1 MRRGVCPGCG
11 LARKYRNTPW
21 DVYADASV
29 CERGGPDIVVDGILG
44 TGFSGSLRPLEL
56 ELVGRI
62 NALEQR
68 AFIFSLDI
76 PSGLSGLTGRP
87 CPVAV
92 RAHATVT
99 FEAAKPGLV
108 LPEAAPYTGRL
119 HIRPIGIP
127 AVVRRAHPASCQ
139 MITKAIAGAFP
150 EAAPGWHKGTA
161 GAILIVGGSEGLT
174 GAPHLAAR
182 AALRAGGGLISVAAP
197 HGLCRDIKADCP
209 DIMTRAL
216 GPAGNVRWSPALLE
230 ELLPFLRQCGGMVLG
245 PGIGREPE
253 TAAFVQAL
261 LMCPSRPSA
270 VVDADA
276 LHALAMH
283 PEALSSLRACDVLT
297 PHPGEA
303 ATLLHTTPALV
314 QADRFAALA
323 GLRRLAPSVW
333 ILKGAGTLIGTAGQP
348 VTIAPYAEPNLAV
361 GGSGDVLSGCL
372 GTLMAQTAAHPS
384 EGCESSSFLAACMG
398 VYLHARGRQ
407 AAAGGVPAAGQ
418 LGDGYRGDAAAGA
431 DRGGGGR
438 WRVSCFV
445 ICARLHTSFRAGRA
459 LRSGICRICAA
470 PAPLPGRGGKSR
482 FRYWHIAM
490 PRSSGG
496 GSATW
501 TCGSKKT
508 RPSIC
513 GLPRRKCRACSSGR
527 AKSFRSGGSWERPRR
542 GRATA
547 KGS

>member
-1 MRRGVCPGCG
+1 MFAPLPAPAEMSGWDRAAIDLGLPELLLMENASREALHVLSAETGHMPGKRVLLFMGGGNNGGDAACLARHLHDGGAEVLVLHTRPLGAYRGVTGQHVR
-11 LARKYRNTPW
+11 LARRCGVAFAPAAGWPEKYRNTPW

-56 ELVGRI
+56 ELVGR
-62 NALEQR
+62 L
-68 AFIFSLDI
+68 
-76 PSGLSGLTGRP
+76 LTGDIQHGKGL
-87 CPVAV
+87 AET
-92 RAHATVT
+92 AGDLQHQGGFSDAGSAAYQT

-139 MITKAIAGAFP
+139 MLTKAIAGAFP

-398 VYLHARGRQ
+398 VYLHARAGTLLRDVFPQ
-407 AAAGGVPAAGQ
+407 RGNSATEIAEMLPRARIGEAAGH
-418 LGDGYRGDAAAGA
+418 GA
-431 DRGGGGR
+431 
-438 WRVSCFV
+438 
-445 ICARLHTSFRAGRA
+445 
-459 LRSGICRICAA
+459 
-470 PAPLPGRGGKSR
+470 
-482 FRYWHIAM
+482 
-490 PRSSGG
+490 
-496 GSATW
+496 
-501 TCGSKKT
+501 
-508 RPSIC
+508 
-513 GLPRRKCRACSSGR
+513 
-527 AKSFRSGGSWERPRR
+527 
-542 GRATA
+542 
-547 KGS
+547 